1 MPNAPTGRF
10 VAALCTAAALAAVAA
25 CSETPGTANS
35 ASDDGTGIGGGA
47 TEYPLTI
54 ENCGS
59 EVTFEAPPEKVVIMN
74 GASVGEVES
83 LLTLGLEDAIL
94 ANVQSYGMS
103 EDPAMVERIA
113 ALPDGG
119 LTVNENFDVP
129 AEQMLALEPDLVIST
144 AASGFDPAYGFAP
157 RDELAAVGAN
167 TLIHPA
173 NCALGAADATA
184 EQREALENATVEDS
198 FAFLRLLGKVFDVQD
213 EAEAVV
219 TGLSARIDAVES
231 AVEGVERPTAL
242 IVYPGMSMMNAN
254 GLPAVMSGG
263 IFDDVLH
270 RAGTVNSFA
279 GDTEL
284 TASLSQEQLAAAD
297 VDLLVVG
304 GFTPGEDLDAA
315 AQALFDAY
323 PDWAASQTGNYV
335 TVSDGVY
342 LGPLNAL
349 AIEKIAQRAHPD
361 RF

>member
-1 MPNAPTGRF
+1 MPNAPAGR
-10 VAALCTAAALAAVAA
+10 VLAALCAAAALAAVAA
-25 CSETPGTANS
+25 CSGTDGSTNGGA
-35 ASDDGTGIGGGA
+35 DDGTGVGGGA

-54 ENCGS
+54 DNCGR

-94 ANVQSYGMS
+94 ANVQSYGLS

-113 ALPDGG
+113 ALPDQG

-157 RDELAAVGAN
+157 RDELAGVGAN
-167 TLIHPA
+167 SLVHPA
-173 NCALGAADATA
+173 NCALGATDATA
-184 EQREALENATVEDS
+184 EQREAFENASVEDS

-219 TGLSARIDAVES
+219 AELSIRIDAVED
-231 AVEGVERPTAL
+231 AVEDAERPTAL
-242 IVYPGMSMMNAN
+242 IVYPGMAMMNAN

-263 IFDDVLH
+263 IFDDVLD
-270 RAGTVNSFA
+270 RAGTLNSFA
-279 GDTEL
+279 GDTDI

-315 AQALFDAY
+315 AQALFEAY
-323 PDWAASQTGNYV
+323 PDWAASRTGDYV

-349 AIEKIAQRAHPD
+349 AIEKIARSAHPD

>member
-1 MPNAPTGRF
+1 MPHAPAGRLL
-10 VAALCTAAALAAVAA
+10 AAVCAAAALAAVAA
-25 CSETPGTANS
+25 CSGTDTSTS
-35 ASDDGTGIGGGA
+35 AADDGTAVGGGA

-54 ENCGS
+54 DNCGR

-83 LLTLGLEDAIL
+83 LLVLGIEDAIL
-94 ANVQSYGMS
+94 ANVQSYGLS

-113 ALPDGG
+113 ALPNGG

-129 AEQMLALEPDLVIST
+129 AEQLLALEPDLVIST
-144 AASGFDPAYGFAP
+144 GASGFDPAYGFAP

-167 TLIHPA
+167 SLVHPA
-173 NCALGAADATA
+173 NCALGATDATA
-184 EQREALENATVEDS
+184 EQQAAFENASVEDS
-198 FAFLRLLGKVFDVQD
+198 FAFLRLLGRVFDVQD

-219 TGLSARIDAVES
+219 TELSASIDAVEA
-231 AVEGVERPTAL
+231 AVDGAERPTAL
-242 IVYPGMSMMNAN
+242 IVYPGMAMMNAN

-263 IFDDVLH
+263 IFDDVLD

-279 GDTEL
+279 GDTDI

-304 GFTPGEDLDAA
+304 GFTPGEDLAAA
-315 AQALFDAY
+315 AQALFEAY
-323 PDWAASQTGNYV
+323 PGWAASRNGDYV

-342 LGPLNAL
+342 LGPLNAM
-349 AIEKIAQRAHPD
+349 AIEKIARSAHPD

>member
-1 MPNAPTGRF
+1 MPHAPTARF
-10 VAALCTAAALAAVAA
+10 LAALCAATTLAAVAA
-25 CSETPGTANS
+25 CFGTDTPTTTA
-35 ASDDGTGIGGGA
+35 DDGTAVGGGA

-54 ENCGS
+54 DNCGR
-59 EVTFEAPPEKVVIMN
+59 EVTFEAPPENVVIMN

-94 ANVQSYGMS
+94 ANVQSYGIS

-113 ALPDGG
+113 ALPDRG
-119 LTVNENFDVP
+119 LTLNENFDIP
-129 AEQMLALEPDLVIST
+129 AEQLLALEPDLVIST

-157 RDELAAVGAN
+157 RDELAAIGAN
-167 TLIHPA
+167 SLINPA
-173 NCALGAADATA
+173 NCALGATDATA
-184 EQREALENATVEDS
+184 EQQEAFENASVEDS

-219 TGLSARIDAVES
+219 ADLTARIDAIEA

-242 IVYPGMSMMNAN
+242 IVYPGMAMMNAN

-263 IFDDVLH
+263 IFDDVLD

-279 GDTEL
+279 GDTEI

-304 GFTPGEDLDAA
+304 GFMPGEDLDAE
-315 AQALFDAY
+315 AQALFEAY
-323 PDWAASQTGNYV
+323 PDWAASRTGSYV

-342 LGPLNAL
+342 LGPLNAP
-349 AIEKIAQRAHPD
+349 AIEKIAQSAHPD

>member
-1 MPNAPTGRF
+1 MPHAPTGRF
-10 VAALCTAAALAAVAA
+10 LAALCTAAALAAVAA
-25 CSETPGTANS
+25 CSGTDAATS
-35 ASDDGTGIGGGA
+35 AADDGTGVGGGA
-47 TEYPLTI
+47 TAYPLTI
-54 ENCGS
+54 DNCGR
-59 EVTFEAPPEKVVIMN
+59 EVTFEAPPGKVVIMN

-83 LLTLGLEDAIL
+83 LLALGLQGAVH
-94 ANVQSYGMS
+94 ANVQSYGIS

-113 ALPDGG
+113 ALPDRG

-129 AEQMLALEPDLVIST
+129 AEQMLALEPDLVIAT

-157 RDELAAVGAN
+157 RDELAAAGAN
-167 TLIHPA
+167 SLVNPA
-173 NCALGAADATA
+173 NCALGASDATA
-184 EQREALENATVEDS
+184 EQQEAYANAGVEDS
-198 FAFLRLLGKVFDVQD
+198 YAFLRLLGRIFDVQD

-219 TGLSARIDAVES
+219 ADLTARIDAVEA
-231 AVEGVERPTAL
+231 AVQGAERPTAL
-242 IVYPGMSMMNAN
+242 LVYPGMSMMNAN

-270 RAGTVNSFA
+270 RAGAVNSFA
-279 GDTEL
+279 GDTGV

-304 GFTPGEDLDAA
+304 GFTPGEDLDAE
-315 AQALFDAY
+315 AQALFEAY
-323 PDWAASQTGNYV
+323 PDWSASRTGNYV

-349 AIEKIAQRAHPD
+349 AIEKIAHSAHPD

>member
-1 MPNAPTGRF
+1 MPQTSTGRLL
-10 VAALCTAAALAAVAA
+10 AALGTVAALAAVAA
-25 CSETPGTANS
+25 CSGTDTSNS
-35 ASDDGTGIGGGA
+35 GADDGTGAGGGA

-54 ENCGS
+54 DNCGR
-59 EVTFEAPPEKVVIMN
+59 EVTFEAPSEKVVIMN

-83 LLTLGLEDAIL
+83 LLALGLEDAIH

-119 LTVNENFDVP
+119 LTLNENFDVP

-144 AASGFDPAYGFAP
+144 AAGGFDPAYGFAS
-157 RDELAAVGAN
+157 RDELAAAGVN
-167 TLIHPA
+167 SLVTPA
-173 NCALGAADATA
+173 NCALGATDATA
-184 EQREALENATVEDS
+184 EQQEAFANAGVEDS
-198 FAFLRLLGKVFDVQD
+198 YAFLRLLGKIFDVQD
-213 EAEAVV
+213 EAEEVV
-219 TGLSARIDAVES
+219 AELTARIEAVEA
-231 AVEGVERPTAL
+231 AVQGTERPNAL
-242 IVYPGMSMMNAN
+242 IVFPGMSMMNAN

-270 RAGTVNSFA
+270 RSGTVSSFA
-279 GDTEL
+279 GDTEI

-304 GFTPGEDLDAA
+304 GFTPGEDLDAE

-323 PDWAASQTGNYV
+323 PDWAASRTGSYV

-349 AIEKIAQRAHPD
+349 AIEKIARHAHPD

>member
-1 MPNAPTGRF
+1 MPNAPAGRLL
-10 VAALCTAAALAAVAA
+10 AAVCAAAALAAVTA
-25 CSETPGTANS
+25 CSGIDDTAS
-35 ASDDGTGIGGGA
+35 TGADDGTAVGGGA

-54 ENCGS
+54 DNCGR

-83 LLTLGLEDAIL
+83 LLVLGLEGAIL
-94 ANVQSYGMS
+94 ANVQSYGLS

-119 LTVNENFDVP
+119 LTTNENFDVP

-144 AASGFDPAYGFAP
+144 AASGFDPAYGFSS
-157 RDELAAVGAN
+157 RDELAAVGADS
-167 TLIHPA
+167 LIHPA

-184 EQREALENATVEDS
+184 EQQEAFENAGVEDS
-198 FAFLRLLGKVFDVQD
+198 FAFLRLLGRVFDVQD
-213 EAEAVV
+213 RAEEVV
-219 TGLSARIDAVES
+219 ADLSASIDAVEV
-231 AVEGVERPTAL
+231 AVEGAERPTAL
-242 IVYPGMSMMNAN
+242 IVFPGMAMMNAN

-263 IFDDVLH
+263 IFDDVLE
-270 RAGTVNSFA
+270 RSGTVNAFA
-279 GDTEL
+279 GDTEV

-304 GFTPGEDLDAA
+304 GFTPDEDLDDA
-315 AQALFDAY
+315 AQALFETY
-323 PDWAASQTGNYV
+323 PDWAASQNGDYV

-342 LGPLNAL
+342 LGPLNAM
-349 AIEKIAQRAHPD
+349 AIEKIARSANPD